1 MAFRKILVPLDGSE
15 VAEGAIPYAEA
26 AGRSKDSRLVLL
38 SVIGASEERYDHP
51 MEVYLSEKA
60 EALEAKGATVSTAIA
75 RGEAADQIIE
85 FADENAMDLIV
96 ISSHGYSGIKRRI
109 LGSVAQQVL
118 HGTCVPALLV
128 KPGSG
133 VPSEVEFKKVI
144 VSLDGSPFA
153 ETSIL
158 YAEQLIRGAGA
169 EIILLR
175 VSDPPVVPPTWS
187 RDADSHR
194 KEYQQRLTAELQ
206 QQAMEYLEKAKGAF
220 TRKRIKVRPQAVVGM
235 AAEAI
240 MELAHRENVD
250 VVALTTHGRSGVSRW
265 VHGSVASE
273 IAQECRRPVLLVRPC
288 PPEKPRPK

>member
-15 VAEGAIPYAEA
+15 VAEAAIPYARA
-26 AGRSKDSRLVLL
+26 AGRSRDSRVVLIT
-38 SVIGASEERYDHP
+38 VIGASEERYNHP
-51 MEVYLSEKA
+51 IEAYLAEKV
-60 EALEAKGATVSTAIA
+60 EALESKGAKVSTAIA
-75 RGEAADQIIE
+75 RGDAADEVIE
-85 FADENAMDLIV
+85 FADGNKVDLIV

-109 LGSVAQQVL
+109 IGSVAQKVL
-118 HGTCVPALLV
+118 HGTCVPTLLV
-128 KPGSG
+128 KPGAG
-133 VPSEVEFKKVI
+133 VPSEVEFKKLI
-144 VSLDGSPFA
+144 VALDGSPFA

-158 YAEQLIRGAGA
+158 YAEQLVRGAGA

-175 VSDPPVVPPTWS
+175 VSDPPVVPPAWS

-194 KEYQQRLTAELQ
+194 KEYQRRLTAELE

-240 MELAHRENVD
+240 MELAHKENVD

-265 VHGSVASE
+265 VHGSVASK
-273 IAQECRRPVLLVRPC
+273 IAQECQRPVLLVRPC
-288 PPEKPRPK
+288 PPERPRPK